1 MSIVRGR
8 VHVRELYQ
16 GTMRFGAPSKLRF
29 QDGKVVD
36 TVTGRLV
43 PTVPFIDQPAK
54 RESNGLLARLARFF
68 WMED

>member
-1 MSIVRGR
+1 MIIRGR

-16 GTMRFGAPSKLRF
+16 GTMRFGAPSTLRF

-36 TVTGRLV
+36 TATGRLV
-43 PTVPFIDQPAK
+43 PTEPFIDPPAK
-54 RESNGLLARLARFF
+54 KASNGLLARLVRFF